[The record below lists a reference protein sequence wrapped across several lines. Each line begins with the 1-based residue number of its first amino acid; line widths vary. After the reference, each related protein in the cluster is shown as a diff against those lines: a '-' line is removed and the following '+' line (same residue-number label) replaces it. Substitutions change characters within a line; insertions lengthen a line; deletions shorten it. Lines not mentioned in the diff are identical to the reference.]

1 MGRYVLSR
9 LAQLIIVFIGVTLLI
24 YLAVWALPGDPIR
37 AMAGDRPLS
46 ESVIHAMRERHNLND
61 PVLIQYGKYMANLL
75 TGDFGTDFNG
85 RSVSDQMAQRWP
97 VSVRLALTAWVL
109 EVVVGIT
116 LGVVAALRRGKWADY
131 TILLFSIAVISI
143 PVFVLGYT
151 AQLVLG
157 VHLGMFPVSG
167 ISDGWPRSY
176 ILPAV
181 ITATFGIATV
191 ARLVRVSVLENL
203 RADYVRAA
211 FAKGLS
217 RRRVVSVHVL
227 RNSLIAAVT
236 LLGVNLGFLL
246 GGSIVIEGIFNMPGV
261 GQLLFR
267 SLQAQEGAVVV
278 GVATALVLVFL
289 LANLVVDL
297 LYGVLDPRIRHE

>member
-9 LAQLIIVFIGVTLLI
+9 LVQLVIVFFGVTLLI

-46 ESVIHAMRERHNLND
+46 ESVIDAMRDRHNLND
-61 PVLIQYGKYMANLL
+61 PVLVQYAKYMAGLL

-97 VSVRLALTAWVL
+97 ISARLALSAWFL
-109 EVVVGIT
+109 EIVVGIS
-116 LGVVAALRRGKWADY
+116 LGVVAALRRGKWQDY
-131 TILLFSIAVISI
+131 TILFFTIAVISV

-151 AQLVLG
+151 AQLLLG
-157 VHLGMFPVSG
+157 VRAGVFPVSG
-167 ISDGWPRSY
+167 ISDGWPVSY
-176 ILPAV
+176 LLPAV
-181 ITATFGIATV
+181 IVATIGIATV
-191 ARLVRVSVLENL
+191 ARLVRASVLENL
-203 RADYVRAA
+203 RADFVRAA

-246 GGSIVIEGIFNMPGV
+246 GGAVVIEGIFNIPGI

-278 GVATALVLVFL
+278 GVATALVLIFL
-289 LANLVVDL
+289 LANLAVDL

>member
-1 MGRYVLSR
+1 MGRYIVSR
-9 LAQLIIVFIGVTLLI
+9 LAQLVIVFFGVTLLI

-46 ESVIHAMRERHNLND
+46 ESVINAMREEHNLND
-61 PVLIQYGKYMANLL
+61 PVLVQYLKYMGDLL

-85 RSVSDQMAQRWP
+85 RSVSDQMVQRWP
-97 VSVRLALTAWVL
+97 VTLRLAVTAWL
-109 EVVVGIT
+109 IEIVVGIG
-116 LGVVAALRRGKWADY
+116 LGVIAALRRGRWPDY

-143 PVFVLGYT
+143 PIFVLGYT

-157 VHLGMFPVSG
+157 VNAGIFPVSG
-167 ISDGWPRSY
+167 VADGWPASY

-181 ITATFGIATV
+181 ILSAFGLASV
-191 ARLVRVSVLENL
+191 ARLVRASVLENL

-211 FAKGLS
+211 VAKGMS

-236 LLGVNLGFLL
+236 FLGVELGFLL
-246 GGSIVIEGIFNMPGV
+246 GGTVVVEGIFNVPGV

-267 SLQAQEGAVVV
+267 SLQTQEGAVVV
-278 GVATALVLVFL
+278 GVATALVLIFL

-297 LYGVLDPRIRHE
+297 LYGVLDPRIRHD